1 MNDITAFRDEL
12 RKLCKGRGLLSPD
25 FLIRLGPQL
34 SQRMRES
41 GMTEDELGQ
50 RGQVSA
56 WFSDRLTRLPDDLS
70 LVGRVAFGLHPAAR
84 HRFLG
89 ERVQWLAS
97 AVERDERT
105 VRRRIDEA
113 ISLLIDCLADE
124 ETNPDERAQ
133 SSSGRPAGWY
143 YGSVRSVVRLDL
155 PEPEVLEE
163 RRITATISNLETMV
177 IEVSLPPGKDLDDPR
192 DLFAE
197 VVFGG
202 LLTSR
207 ARPSTSHFRFNIAL
221 PRRLAKGEQHDVAI
235 RYSFPPG
242 HQMVPHY
249 TLVPLARC
257 DRFQLRLRA
266 SPRFGPHRVWLVDG
280 VPPRAVD
287 DPPTPVPTIFDAAYE
302 AIAEFTELELGHA
315 YGLRWEY

>member
-1 MNDITAFRDEL
+1 MNDIAAFRDEL

-25 FLIRLGPQL
+25 FLVRLGPHL
-34 SQRMRES
+34 SQKMRES
-41 GMTEDELGQ
+41 GMSEDELRQ
-50 RGQVSA
+50 RAQVSA
-56 WFSDRLTRLPDDLS
+56 WFSDRLTRLPDDLK
-70 LVGRVAFGLHPAAR
+70 LVGRVAFGLHPEAR

-97 AVERDERT
+97 TVDRDERT

-113 ISLLIDCLADE
+113 IGLLIECLAD
-124 ETNPDERAQ
+124 DEASPKRTRSA
-133 SSSGRPAGWY
+133 SNRPAGWY
-143 YGSVRSVVRLDL
+143 HPSVRSVVRLDL
-155 PEPEVLEE
+155 PEPEILEE
-163 RRITATISNLETMV
+163 RRITATVSDLKSMV
-177 IEVSLPPGKDLDDPR
+177 IEVSLPPGKDLDGPR

-202 LLTSR
+202 LLAART
-207 ARPSTSHFRFNIAL
+207 RPSASHFRFDIAL
-221 PRRLAKGEQHDVAI
+221 PRRLARGEQHDVAI

-242 HQMVPHY
+242 HEMVPHY
-249 TLVPLARC
+249 TLVPLTRC

-266 SPRFGPHRVWLVDG
+266 SPRFGPRRVWLVDG

-287 DPPTPVPTIFDAAYE
+287 DPPTPVPAAFDAAYE

-315 YGLRWEY
+315 YGLRWE